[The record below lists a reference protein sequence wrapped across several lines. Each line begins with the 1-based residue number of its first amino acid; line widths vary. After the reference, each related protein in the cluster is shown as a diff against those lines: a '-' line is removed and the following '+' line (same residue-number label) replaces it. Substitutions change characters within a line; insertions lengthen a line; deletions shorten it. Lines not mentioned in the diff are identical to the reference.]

1 MKKAAKKL
9 LFLVCFGGYASLLG
23 KLAKKEEVQEK
34 LFQVLGEDTYLAI
47 LDKVRLGGDLL
58 MWPIDFVR
66 ALLP

>member
-9 LFLVCFGGYASLLG
+9 LFLVCFGGCGYLLG

-34 LFQVLGEDTYLAI
+34 LFQVLGEDAYLAI

-58 MWPIDFVR
+58 MWPIDYVR

>member
-9 LFLVCFGGYASLLG
+9 LFLVCFGACAYLLG

-34 LFQVLGEDTYLAI
+34 LFQVLGEDAYLAI

-58 MWPIDFVR
+58 MWPIDYVR